1 MEINILYTPCSKRN
15 RFNTNNSFNNL
26 FYKSASQKVYKIKER
41 LFSSNSLS
49 LISSKKTKSKF
60 NSNFNNFKSN
70 YTSMIKNLIT
80 NDVDVNKNKKSG
92 LNSLNNLFTNI
103 MDLKNLSKTKKF
115 FEQEKSNEKK
125 EDKIPHFISYRKNKT
140 INRNFFSEKKRKN
153 KRRIFGEKLKQK
165 QKDPLLKDNISEFD
179 KIRLV
184 NQVIKFDKEKNEK
197 NNLEGLIRIKFGKNF
212 DEFIAK
218 KINVNYNHDSN
229 SQNSLRRST
238 NFMTNNITNT
248 LRKKISHNTK
258 IIFEP
263 QKKREKTQK
272 LDYEL
277 IQEMQDKIDEE
288 PIDLE
293 NIKNTLKTL
302 FSDET
307 KFNQVRKINE
317 DFFDIF
323 ENKINFLYDCRRFP
337 IIKNK
342 LKTIKLDLKSVD
354 NNEWTKLNSLQN
366 YTLIFLNKKR
376 VDIQRKLDEIE
387 KMGNIDK
394 KLKYKLYK
402 DIGFSEEEIEKKDK
416 LKSKDGIHFVDNN
429 NSIDHIIKLMKNE
442 IKYNNET
449 NENEDEEKESKKED
463 IYEFEQFFGHNVR
476 PYTTIDFANKKL
488 SSIVYHNKKFY
499 NLNSKRNSLLNK

>member
-165 QKDPLLKDNISEFD
+165 QKDPLLKENISDFD

-263 QKKREKTQK
+263 QKKE
-272 LDYEL
+272 
-277 IQEMQDKIDEE
+277 
-288 PIDLE
+288 
-293 NIKNTLKTL
+293 
-302 FSDET
+302 
-307 KFNQVRKINE
+307 
-317 DFFDIF
+317 
-323 ENKINFLYDCRRFP
+323 
-337 IIKNK
+337 
-342 LKTIKLDLKSVD
+342 
-354 NNEWTKLNSLQN
+354 
-366 YTLIFLNKKR
+366 
-376 VDIQRKLDEIE
+376 
-387 KMGNIDK
+387 K
-394 KLKYKLYK
+394 KLK
-402 DIGFSEEEIEKKDK
+402 
-416 LKSKDGIHFVDNN
+416 N
-429 NSIDHIIKLMKNE
+429 
-442 IKYNNET
+442 
-449 NENEDEEKESKKED
+449 
-463 IYEFEQFFGHNVR
+463 
-476 PYTTIDFANKKL
+476 
-488 SSIVYHNKKFY
+488 
-499 NLNSKRNSLLNK
+499 